1 MIRPIESNMSL
12 YTVDHKAHQAQNAP
26 DTHMAQAMQQNELI
40 KHNQEQ
46 IQTVQKMPETEG
58 EVKIRDRDSEKNK
71 GNRGKK
77 RKKEEHH
84 GEEPETSRGTPG
96 GASGGGLNFLA

>member
-1 MIRPIESNMSL
+1 MSL

-46 IQTVQKMPETEG
+46 AQTVQKMPEAEG
-58 EVKIRDRDSEKNK
+58 EVKIRDRNAEKNK
-71 GNRGKK
+71 GDRGKK
-77 RKKEEHH
+77 RKKDERHE
-84 GEEPETSRGTPG
+84 EEPEAGHG
-96 GASGGGLNFLA
+96 KQNGGGLNFLA

>member
-1 MIRPIESNMSL
+1 MMIRPIESSMSL

-46 IQTVQKMPETEG
+46 AQTVQKTAEPEG
-58 EVKIRDRDSEKNK
+58 EVKIRDRESEKDK
-71 GNRGKK
+71 GGRGKK
-77 RKKEEHH
+77 RKKEERPE
-84 GEEPETSRGTPG
+84 EEPEAGKGTP
-96 GASGGGLNFLA
+96 SGGGLNFLA